1 MHVFS
6 SDQCMQCKP
15 LAKKTL
21 SKMTL
26 NDIIN
31 KLRCL
36 NETIKC
42 LVLLVSE
49 HQPVLIWMSVGTFF
63 VES

>member
-1 MHVFS
+1 MINDNSWIFKKP
-6 SDQCMQCKP
+6 SDICP
-15 LAKKTL
+15 VV
-21 SKMTL
+21 KMTL

>member
-1 MHVFS
+1 
-6 SDQCMQCKP
+6 
-15 LAKKTL
+15 
-21 SKMTL
+21 MTL